1 MRNHR
6 PKTSSAALTGALLFA
21 LFASLVGAGARPA
34 GAAAAATP
42 QEGAD
47 PPDPR
52 EVEELLEELVALD
65 EYEAGARRRA
75 DEIVARLDA
84 LPPLEDARD
93 VERWTEHV
101 LELWEDGPE
110 LPGKAGEHWLEDEPE
125 RGRFFVD
132 GRTRR
137 AKALLVGLHGGGEG
151 SGDAGTSRSAYAGVA
166 KSLGGVAIFPEVLE
180 KTEHG
185 WTDSGTEEF
194 VVELIERARRTY
206 GVDPDRVFLS
216 GHSMGGYGSWTLG
229 GHHADLLAAIAPSA
243 GGPTIVRH
251 RSGRVIGVL
260 EGVVPNLRN
269 VGICVY
275 QAGDDPN
282 VPPDANDIAVEE
294 VRKARERWGGFE
306 LEYWREDSGG
316 HDLPPGGMREL
327 IGRIED
333 FERDPHPERVVWQPT
348 LDWKRGFYW
357 LWWSDPVEDA
367 LVEATLDREANSVHV
382 DVRGRAGGLH
392 VQLSPDVLDL
402 DREVV
407 VTRGREEVFRGMVQ
421 PRLSVIAD
429 TARHGDPG
437 RVFVARIP
445 LKP

>member
-1 MRNHR
+1 MRRSH
-6 PKTSSAALTGALLFA
+6 PAASSVALTGAGFLAVVACLH
-21 LFASLVGAGARPA
+21 
-34 GAAAAATP
+34 
-42 QEGAD
+42 GAD
-47 PPDPR
+47 ALPYAPAPGQATEPPDAR
-52 EVEELLEELVALD
+52 EIEELLEELVALD
-65 EYEAGARRRA
+65 ESEAGPRRRA

-84 LPPLEDARD
+84 LPPLEGGRD

-110 LPGKAGEHWLEDEPE
+110 LPRRAGEHWLWDEAE
-125 RGRFFVD
+125 RGRYLVD
-132 GRTRR
+132 GRTRK
-137 AKALLVGLHGGGEG
+137 AKALLIGLHGGGEG
-151 SGDAGTSRSAYAGVA
+151 AGDAGTSRDAYAGVA
-166 KSLGGVAIFPEVLE
+166 KRLGGVAIFPEVLE

-194 VVELIERARRTY
+194 VIELIERARRTY
-206 GVDPDRVFLS
+206 GVDPDRVLLS

-229 GHHADLLAAIAPSA
+229 GHHADLFAAIAPSA

-269 VGICVY
+269 VGVCVY

-306 LEYWREDSGG
+306 LEYWREDAGG
-316 HDLPPGGMREL
+316 HALPPGGMREL

-357 LWWSDPVEDA
+357 LWWSDPVENA
-367 LVEATLDREANSVHV
+367 LVEATLDREANTVHV
-382 DVRGRAGGLH
+382 DLRGRADGLH
-392 VQLSPDVLDL
+392 VQLSSDVLDL

-445 LKP
+445 LKL